1 MVIHALSWWNF
12 RESKILT
19 AMRRRT
25 AVLSA
30 LTGLAYSAT
39 ISRVPAAEEGS
50 AVNPEL
56 EKVKALLKAHDDALK
71 GHDLEGVLKT
81 FAKKGA
87 VMGTGPGEIWS
98 GAEELKDAY
107 THFFEG
113 FDKGEQAFEYQHKF
127 GGLNGDM
134 GWLMA
139 SGNVS
144 GKLKGKEVSLPLNI
158 SITAAKEDGEWKIFS
173 LHFSTLT
180 GSEAK

>member
-1 MVIHALSWWNF
+1 MAIHAGSWWNF
-12 RESKILT
+12 REQILA

-30 LTGLAYSAT
+30 LTGLAYTAT

-71 GHDLEGVLKT
+71 GHNLEGVLKT

-87 VMGTGPGEIWS
+87 VMGTGPGELWS
-98 GAEELKDAY
+98 GADELKDAY
-107 THFFEG
+107 THFFES

-139 SGNVS
+139 SGNVI
-144 GKLKGKEVSLPLNI
+144 GKLKGKDVSLPLNI

-180 GSEAK
+180 SGEAK